1 MIYIALV
8 LSITKLIAFSNFWC
22 PFILFRVILLIR
34 KALSILS
41 RQTAVFITPKQ
52 AWHTFGLWLR
62 KARNAVSFKNSLPW
76 PMYIINSADETKLP
90 WLKFVPSPLEQRTI
104 NFILRILN
112 MKWSERQPQIY
123 KQLFFLYRQNRQFY
137 AKAIK
142 AKPLYFLSRTVPS
155 GAHGLL
161 QSLAYDPH
169 VFWDAIKAADKH
181 QLLNSMT
188 SSDTW
193 VKRGLKKMSQINW
206 LKPTFLTYHF
216 GTLSMKKHA

>member
-22 PFILFRVILLIR
+22 LFILFRVILLIR

-41 RQTAVFITPKQ
+41 RLNAVFITPKQ

-62 KARNAVSFKNSLPW
+62 KARNIVSFKNSPPW
-76 PMYIINSADETKLP
+76 PMYIINSADEIKSP
-90 WLKFVPSPLEQRTI
+90 WLKFAPSPLPPPPSPLEQRTI

-142 AKPLYFLSRTVPS
+142 AKPLFFLSCTVPS

-161 QSLAYDPH
+161 QSLACDPLC
-169 VFWDAIKAADKH
+169 FLRCY
-181 QLLNSMT
+181 Q
-188 SSDTW
+188 SS
-193 VKRGLKKMSQINW
+193 R
-206 LKPTFLTYHF
+206 
-216 GTLSMKKHA
+216 

>member
-22 PFILFRVILLIR
+22 LFILFCVILLIR

-41 RQTAVFITPKQ
+41 RQNAVFITPKQ

-62 KARNAVSFKNSLPW
+62 KARNIVSFKNSPPW
-76 PMYIINSADETKLP
+76 PMYTLSTQLMKSNYPDLSLP
-90 WLKFVPSPLEQRTI
+90 PPPSTLEQRTI

-112 MKWSERQPQIY
+112 LKWSERQPQIY

-142 AKPLYFLSRTVPS
+142 AKPLYFLSCTVPS

-161 QSLAYDPH
+161 QSLACDPLC
-169 VFWDAIKAADKH
+169 FLRCY
-181 QLLNSMT
+181 Q
-188 SSDTW
+188 SS
-193 VKRGLKKMSQINW
+193 R
-206 LKPTFLTYHF
+206 
-216 GTLSMKKHA
+216 